1 MFPRWSVAATML
13 HRHCRKEGGGENA
26 LGMRLEGRL
35 GMRLEGRLG
44 MRSED
49 YGYEAEGRLEMG
61 L

>member
-13 HRHCRKEGGGENA
+13 HRHCRKEGGRNA
-26 LGMRLEGRL
+26 L

-61 L
+61 VRIEWE